1 MSVRYLGSPALHK
14 KTSCRGRR
22 PLISVDSACYI
33 AANYRSRRDY
43 YEHHRQRRL
52 SQLLV
57 ARRRNATEAYTAPSC
72 FPDRHRG
79 ATISTLVDAVV
90 RFLSGSMEVDSRH
103 ESKGEHKEEKFVNEG
118 LIKWKEGRKKWLAAA
133 TSGQKRPRRR
143 PPRVDDEVI
152 LETIF
157 AKPTG
162 WLLPHPVPLAH
173 MVELLE
179 DEWSD

>member
-1 MSVRYLGSPALHK
+1 MK
-14 KTSCRGRR
+14 
-22 PLISVDSACYI
+22 
-33 AANYRSRRDY
+33 AAHIWSERK
-43 YEHHRQRRL
+43 RL
-52 SQLLV
+52 YS
-57 ARRRNATEAYTAPSC
+57 
-72 FPDRHRG
+72 
-79 ATISTLVDAVV
+79 
-90 RFLSGSMEVDSRH
+90 RFLVRWPRDGCLAKYCDLSTQ
-103 ESKGEHKEEKFVNEG
+103 
-118 LIKWKEGRKKWLAAA
+118 EGRKKWLAAA

>member
-1 MSVRYLGSPALHK
+1 MRFGWRAGRGPGL
-14 KTSCRGRR
+14 RGRKVPIYHLR
-22 PLISVDSACYI
+22 IEPVAPDF
-33 AANYRSRRDY
+33 NRST
-43 YEHHRQRRL
+43 HGHGP
-52 SQLLV
+52 
-57 ARRRNATEAYTAPSC
+57 A
-72 FPDRHRG
+72 

>member
-1 MSVRYLGSPALHK
+1 MVVCLARRWQARLGPAL
-14 KTSCRGRR
+14 RGKD
-22 PLISVDSACYI
+22 ISIHLPIKPGAPDTI
-33 AANYRSRRDY
+33 
-43 YEHHRQRRL
+43 E
-52 SQLLV
+52 
-57 ARRRNATEAYTAPSC
+57 ATG
-72 FPDRHRG
+72 RG
-79 ATISTLVDAVV
+79 TGEATISQLVDAVV
-90 RFLSGSMEVDSRH
+90 RFLGGAMEVDSRH
-103 ESKGEHKEEKFVNEG
+103 ESKGERKEEKFVNEG
-118 LIKWKEGRKKWLAAA
+118 LIKWKEGRKKWLAASA
-133 TSGQKRPRRR
+133 SGQKRPRRR

>member
-1 MSVRYLGSPALHK
+1 MSVRYLGSPALH

-33 AANYRSRRDY
+33 AANYRPRRDY

-57 ARRRNATEAYTAPSC
+57 ARPHPKTHQRGTQCRQTGT
-72 FPDRHRG
+72 G
-79 ATISTLVDAVV
+79 ATIAQLVDAVV

>member
-1 MSVRYLGSPALHK
+1 LLVAGRHGLGPAL
-14 KTSCRGRR
+14 RGR
-22 PLISVDSACYI
+22 LYLYI
-33 AANYRSRRDY
+33 C
-43 YEHHRQRRL
+43 RL
-52 SQLLV
+52 SQGSPIQS
-57 ARRRNATEAYTAPSC
+57 EAPGHGT
-72 FPDRHRG
+72 RE

-90 RFLSGSMEVDSRH
+90 RFLGGAMEVDSRH
-103 ESKGEHKEEKFVNEG
+103 ESKGERKEEKFVNEG
-118 LIKWKEGRKKWLAAA
+118 LIKWKEGRKKWLAASA
-133 TSGQKRPRRR
+133 SGQKRPRRR

>member
-1 MSVRYLGSPALHK
+1 MGKRLFTICS
-14 KTSCRGRR
+14 
-22 PLISVDSACYI
+22 
-33 AANYRSRRDY
+33 
-43 YEHHRQRRL
+43 L
-52 SQLLV
+52 SQLHV
-57 ARRRNATEAYTAPSC
+57 FNRSTHGHGTRE
-72 FPDRHRG
+72 
-79 ATISTLVDAVV
+79 ATISTLVEAVV

-133 TSGQKRPRRR
+133 ASGQKRPRRR

>member
-1 MSVRYLGSPALHK
+1 
-14 KTSCRGRR
+14 
-22 PLISVDSACYI
+22 
-33 AANYRSRRDY
+33 
-43 YEHHRQRRL
+43 
-52 SQLLV
+52 
-57 ARRRNATEAYTAPSC
+57 
-72 FPDRHRG
+72 
-79 ATISTLVDAVV
+79 
-90 RFLSGSMEVDSRH
+90 MEVDSRH
-103 ESKGEHKEEKFVNEG
+103 ESKGERKEEKFVNEG
-118 LIKWKEGRKKWLAAA
+118 LIKWKEGRKKWLAAS

>member
-1 MSVRYLGSPALHK
+1 MSVRYLGPAPGDEVACH
-14 KTSCRGRR
+14 SCRGRR
-22 PLISVDSACYI
+22 PKLSWNSISYI
-33 AANYRSRRDY
+33 AAN
-43 YEHHRQRRL
+43 H
-52 SQLLV
+52 
-57 ARRRNATEAYTAPSC
+57 RRRAGFNTEHGHGT
-72 FPDRHRG
+72 RE
-79 ATISTLVDAVV
+79 ATISTLVEAVV
-90 RFLSGSMEVDSRH
+90 RFLGGAMEVDSRH
-103 ESKGEHKEEKFVNEG
+103 ESKGERKEEKFVNEG
-118 LIKWKEGRKKWLAAA
+118 LIKWKEGRKKWLAASA
-133 TSGQKRPRRR
+133 SGQKRPRRR

>member
-1 MSVRYLGSPALHK
+1 MRPINRSTHGHGPA
-14 KTSCRGRR
+14 
-22 PLISVDSACYI
+22 
-33 AANYRSRRDY
+33 
-43 YEHHRQRRL
+43 
-52 SQLLV
+52 
-57 ARRRNATEAYTAPSC
+57 
-72 FPDRHRG
+72 
-79 ATISTLVDAVV
+79 ATISTLVEAVV

>member
-1 MSVRYLGSPALHK
+1 MCLYAISVQRGADEVACH
-14 KTSCRGRR
+14 SCRGRR
-22 PLISVDSACYI
+22 PSSSWNSISYI
-33 AANYRSRRDY
+33 AAN
-43 YEHHRQRRL
+43 H
-52 SQLLV
+52 
-57 ARRRNATEAYTAPSC
+57 RRRAGFNTEHGHGT
-72 FPDRHRG
+72 RE
-79 ATISTLVDAVV
+79 ATISTLVEAVV
-90 RFLSGSMEVDSRH
+90 RFLGGAMEVDSRH
-103 ESKGEHKEEKFVNEG
+103 ESKGERKEEKFVNEG
-118 LIKWKEGRKKWLAAA
+118 LIKWKEGRKKWLAASA
-133 TSGQKRPRRR
+133 SGQKRPRRR